1 MYFGTTFMRLKRP
14 ADYKAPAVDK
24 PVPRGVPLP
33 TITERQ
39 SAILNGQALNVRKN
53 EVTGLLD
60 KLTRLELENEAEEL
74 RNRYLRFF
82 EYVPEEPSR
91 YSVTEASGLLQSLT
105 PWNMPTPKQEV
116 APMDN
121 NKFNNRLKA
130 AMEAR
135 GVTQVA
141 LSKASGIS
149 SGNISK
155 YLAGTMQPRNDKLA
169 LLAATL
175 NVEPLWLI
183 GEKESDNSAASLNLL
198 YDKLD
203 NDDKKRVRG
212 LITAL
217 LKNEKYRIQP

>member
-1 MYFGTTFMRLKRP
+1 MYFGTTFMRLRRP
-14 ADYKAPAVDK
+14 ADYKAPAVK
-24 PVPRGVPLP
+24 IEPRGVPLP
-33 TITERQ
+33 TITDRQ
-39 SAILNGQALNVRKN
+39 SAILSGQALNVRKN

-82 EYVPEEPSR
+82 EYIPDEPSR

-105 PWNMPTPKQEV
+105 PWRMPTSKQEV

-130 AMEAR
+130 AMKAR
-135 GVTQVA
+135 SMTQAA

-149 SGNISK
+149 CGNISK

-175 NVEPLWLI
+175 NVEPLWLT
-183 GEKESDNSAASLNLL
+183 GEKESDNSAASLSLL

-203 NDDKKRVRG
+203 NDDKKRVYG

-217 LKNEKYRIQP
+217 LKNEKYRIQF

>member
-175 NVEPLWLI
+175 NVEPLWLT
-183 GEKESDNSAASLNLL
+183 GEKESDNSVASLSLL

-203 NDDKKRVRG
+203 NDDKKRVYG

-217 LKNEKYRIQP
+217 LKNEKYRTQP